1 MSANNHRRLAVLID
15 ADNVQAAIAKRLLE
29 EISKHGTA
37 TVKRVYGDWTST
49 NLKGWKEH
57 LHTHA
62 IQPIQQFSYTNG
74 KNATD
79 SALIIDAMDLLY
91 SGKVNGFCLVSSDSD
106 LTRLA
111 TRLREAGMVVLGF
124 GRQATPVAFV
134 SACDQFTFIDT
145 MCEKTANKSVSE
157 PKVSSTVSSA
167 LAKLL
172 TKAIQETQREDGWAL
187 LTQVGDHLRKLQ
199 PGFSTKTHG
208 HATLGKLVKAQNYLS
223 VKENTGH
230 WTIKLKGS

>member
-1 MSANNHRRLAVLID
+1 MSAANNHRRLAVLID
-15 ADNVQAAIAKRLLE
+15 ADNVQATIAERLLE
-29 EISKHGTA
+29 EIAKHGTA

-62 IQPIQQFSYTNG
+62 IQPIQQFSYTKG
-74 KNATD
+74 KNSTD

-91 SGKVNGFCLVSSDSD
+91 AGKVNGFCLVSSDSD

-111 TRLREAGMVVLGF
+111 TRLREAGMIVFGF
-124 GRQATPVAFV
+124 GRNGTPVAFQ
-134 SACDQFTFIDT
+134 SACDQFTPIDNLLPP
-145 MCEKTANKSVSE
+145 AASHSE
-157 PKVSSTVSSA
+157 PKSKATST

-172 TKAIQETQREDGWAL
+172 TEAIQATQKQDGWAL
-187 LTQVGDHLRKLQ
+187 LTQVGDQLRKLQ
-199 PGFSTKTHG
+199 PGFNTKTHG

-223 VKENTGH
+223 VKEANGR
-230 WTIKLKGS
+230 WGVRLKNA